1 MEYKGVEKAQESL
14 RGWRITR
21 VSVSVSIRLYEIFY
35 RVNFAVFDTTIRTA
49 YL

>member
-1 MEYKGVEKAQESL
+1 MEYKGVENAQQSL
-14 RGWRITR
+14 RGWKITR
-21 VSVSVSIRLYEIFY
+21 VTVSVSIRLYEIFY

>member
-1 MEYKGVEKAQESL
+1 MEYKAVEKAQESL

-21 VSVSVSIRLYEIFY
+21 VSVSVSIRLHEIFY
-35 RVNFAVFDTTIRTA
+35 CVNLAVFDTTIRTT